1 MGRTSKLS
9 QDAWAQIERRL
20 AGGAGVRML
29 AREYGVDA
37 SAISRRFS
45 QQTQQVRDLAR
56 RLADV
61 QNDVAALPVQQQHL
75 VLQLVDELRQIT
87 GDLTRAARTGAAT
100 ARHLSER
107 AYRQVQ
113 KIDHHAP
120 LTATSMATLEG
131 ASALT
136 RCANEAAATGLTMLK
151 LFQAPTREAESIR
164 KAEEPKVTRIELV
177 PMQAHPVV
185 ASNTGT

>member
-61 QNDVAALPVQQQHL
+61 QNDVAVLPVQQQHL
-75 VLQLVDELRQIT
+75 VLRLADNLRQIT
-87 GDLTRAARTGAAT
+87 GDLTRAASAGSAT

-107 AYRQVQ
+107 AFRDVQ
-113 KIDHHAP
+113 SIDHRAP
-120 LTATSMATLEG
+120 LTETSMATLESATALIRG
-131 ASALT
+131 AS
-136 RCANEAAATGLTMLK
+136 EAALIGLRVLK
-151 LFQAPTREAESIR
+151 IFETPAREAEAIR
-164 KAEEPKVTRIELV
+164 KADEPKVTRIELV
-177 PMQAHPVV
+177 PMQAHPV
-185 ASNTGT
+185 AARNTGT

>member
-1 MGRTSKLS
+1 V
-9 QDAWAQIERRL
+9 QIERRL

-29 AREYGVDA
+29 AREFAIDPA
-37 SAISRRFS
+37 AISRRFPQQS
-45 QQTQQVRDLAR
+45 QHLRAIAQ
-56 RLADV
+56 RLAEV
-61 QNDVAALPVQQQHL
+61 QSDITALPVHQQHL
-75 VLQLVDELRQIT
+75 VLQLADELRQIT
-87 GDLTRAARTGAAT
+87 GDLTRAAHAGAAT

-113 KIDHHAP
+113 TIDHHAP

-151 LFQAPTREAESIR
+151 LFQAPTREAEAAR
-164 KAEEPKVTRIELV
+164 KAEETKVTHIEIV
-177 PMQAHPVV
+177 PMQAHPS
-185 ASNTGT
+185 AAQATNI